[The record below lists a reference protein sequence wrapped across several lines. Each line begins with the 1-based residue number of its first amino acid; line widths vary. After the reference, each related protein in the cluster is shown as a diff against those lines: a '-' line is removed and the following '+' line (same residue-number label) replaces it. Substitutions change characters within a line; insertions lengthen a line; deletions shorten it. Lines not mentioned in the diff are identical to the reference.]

1 MRPKALVVDDDPDV
15 RVRALAPRTVVIMIS
30 VTEDAATA
38 KCALAPGPSTAW
50 SSRSTSSI

>member
-15 RVRALAPRTVVIMIS
+15 RVRALAPRTVVTMIS